1 MVFYKWHILTY
12 MYWHKKSSKKGFRIK
27 SQIRISD
34 WLITGISWILPLIV
48 NSYYQW
54 SVDMQLNID
63 RQENLF
69 RRFSN
74 EPRLILEQSPMRLQI
89 LMQPTYEN
97 DHPFL
102 QDEIL

>member
-1 MVFYKWHILTY
+1 
-12 MYWHKKSSKKGFRIK
+12 MYWHKKIIKKGFRINSK
-27 SQIRISD
+27 IRVFD
-34 WLITGISWILPLIV
+34 WLITAISWILPLIV

-54 SVDMQLNID
+54 SVGMQLNID

-74 EPRLILEQSPMRLQI
+74 EPRLILEQFPMRLQI

-97 DHPFL
+97 DHLFL
-102 QDEIL
+102 QG